1 MFKIIEVSK
10 SYQMGSSIVQ
20 ALDKISVDVPDGQF
34 VAITGPSGCGKSTL
48 LYTIGGLL
56 TPTNG
61 KIFAEETD
69 IYKLTHKER
78 ARFRRENIGFVFQ
91 TFELIPYLTALEN
104 VMLPLALSKVD
115 DDEQV
120 DLAKECLDKVGLGNR
135 AYHKPTEL
143 SGGEQ
148 QRVALARGVINNPR
162 ILLADEPTGNLD
174 KRTGEEIIHMLKTL
188 NKEGLTIIMVT
199 HDLTKAENAD
209 RILSMLDGSLRVR
222 TN

>member
-69 IYKLTHKER
+69 IYRLTHKER

-91 TFELIPYLTALEN
+91 TFELIPCLTALEN

-148 QRVALARGVINNPR
+148 QRVALARGIINSPR

>member
-10 SYQMGSSIVQ
+10 SYQMGSSTVQ
-20 ALDKISVDVPDGQF
+20 ALDKISVDVPNGQF

-148 QRVALARGVINNPR
+148 QRVALARGIINSPR